1 MVFHEAMPL
10 YVSQAQF
17 HCTTSYTLAASLRLA
32 ARHALLMAANAGM
45 VIFSL
50 CCARVLLDQLRLG
63 VGRECHINWCP
74 PLIYLF
80 SVPFQPGITLQT
92 RYHDSQPSSHGVFE
106 EHSVKW
112 ICVG

>member
-1 MVFHEAMPL
+1 MFHRRNSIVL
-10 YVSQAQF
+10 HHNIRSQPVGNW
-17 HCTTSYTLAASLRLA
+17 A
-32 ARHALLMAANAGM
+32 ARHALLMATNAGM

-80 SVPFQPGITLQT
+80 SVPFQPGITSQT